1 LKEENKM
8 SKKTYSIDVTV
19 RVVIDAESQTEAEAL
34 VAESLLKQPN
44 VEEYYNLQSR
54 EGSHSALYIGDDT
67 DNDVWRP
74 SVVLGDDKSFFTEE
88 GTYGSAGELAIL
100 DTANWTSEDWHRVE
114 ECSDA
119 ERRVIAEI
127 ITKFRSGEWS

>member
-1 LKEENKM
+1 M
-8 SKKTYSIDVTV
+8 SQPFSIDVTV
-19 RVVIDAESQTEAEAL
+19 RVVVNAKSGNEAEAL
-34 VAESLLKQPN
+34 FEQQLFNSFPDA
-44 VEEYYNLQSR
+44 EYYNLQSR
-54 EGSHSALYIGDDT
+54 EGSHSALYVGDDT

-100 DTANWTSEDWHRVE
+100 DTSTWTSEDWHRVE